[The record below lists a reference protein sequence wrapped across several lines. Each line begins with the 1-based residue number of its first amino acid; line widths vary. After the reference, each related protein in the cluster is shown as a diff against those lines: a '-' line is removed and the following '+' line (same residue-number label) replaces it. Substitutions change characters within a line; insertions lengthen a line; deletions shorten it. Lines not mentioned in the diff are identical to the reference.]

1 MARYNTAF
9 TVNSISGATTLSTP
23 NQGALTEFTGSGGFT
38 VQLPNPAL
46 YPAATQAMYNA
57 SSGAVTL
64 STTANGGNIVGPGT
78 GNTTTQIMPATSGIL
93 LYSDGTNWIN
103 FIDNGGPG
111 AFSTLTASSTVT
123 LSPSSANVAISP
135 SSGSVTISPTGGL
148 TIAPSSSS
156 GTINNVAIGGTTP
169 LAGAFTSL
177 SANNGLTVTAG
188 TTSVQALTSTGINS
202 TPIGA
207 TTPSTGTF
215 TALTATGTTTL
226 VNVAEQATLVSSPG
240 TSPSVA
246 WTTSGI
252 YYFTSLSGNMT
263 LNITGVPTTAGR
275 SYTINVILIQGA
287 TPYNITALNINGTAQ
302 TLVRPGGAA
311 LTSVASRSEIQS
323 FQLLNVSG
331 TATFDKC
338 FTVLSSYA

>member
-38 VQLPNPAL
+38 VQLPQPSL
-46 YPAATQAMYNA
+46 YPGATQAFYNA

-64 STTANGGNIVGPGT
+64 STTATSGNISGPGT
-78 GNTTTQIMPATSGIL
+78 GNTTTQIMPSSSAIL

-103 FIDNGGPG
+103 FGDNGGPG
-111 AFSTLTASSTVT
+111 AFSTLSASSTVT
-123 LSPSSANVAISP
+123 LSPSSANVTLSP
-135 SSGSVTISPTGGL
+135 TSGLVTIAPTGGL
-148 TIAPSSSS
+148 TIAPTSTT

-188 TTSVQALTSTGINS
+188 TTSVQALTATGITS
-202 TPIGA
+202 TPISG
-207 TTPSTGTF
+207 STGSF
-215 TALTATGTTTL
+215 TTLTASGTTTL

-287 TPYNITALNINGTAQ
+287 TPYNITACKPQRNSIIPIVEYQ
-302 TLVRPGGAA
+302 WYW
-311 LTSVASRSEIQS
+311 
-323 FQLLNVSG
+323 NV
-331 TATFDKC
+331 
-338 FTVLSSYA
+338 